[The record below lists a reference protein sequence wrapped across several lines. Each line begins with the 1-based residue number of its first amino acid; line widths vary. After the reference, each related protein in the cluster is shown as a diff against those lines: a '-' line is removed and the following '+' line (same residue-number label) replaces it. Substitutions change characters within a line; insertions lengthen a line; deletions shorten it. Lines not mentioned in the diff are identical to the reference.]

1 MQKSGSFCLF
11 LLSTVFAFCFVVI
24 CPVHSG
30 AVATSCNAE
39 NEAAHFNN
47 HQQQQQQ
54 QNAVT
59 FYDSYHSLMGEIATS
74 LLDLVTSV
82 FIDLGSIT
90 AELVRPLR
98 DAITTFITDMGAIA
112 MGTLN
117 ELMAIA
123 GNCCFFVF

>member
-1 MQKSGSFCLF
+1 MQKLGSFCLF

-39 NEAAHFNN
+39 NEAAQFKN
-47 HQQQQQQ
+47 HQQQQQ

-59 FYDSYHSLMGEIATS
+59 FYESYYSLMGEIATS

-112 MGTLN
+112 LGTLN

-123 GNCCFFVF
+123 GNCFFLVF

>member
-1 MQKSGSFCLF
+1 MQKLGSFCLF
-11 LLSTVFAFCFVVI
+11 LLSTVFAFGFVVI

-47 HQQQQQQ
+47 HQQQ
-54 QNAVT
+54 NVVN
-59 FYDSYHSLMGEIATS
+59 FYESYYSLMGEIATS